1 MNEWRVNTDNDEG
14 CMRGLAADRHTPS
27 AKTARRRQYIQRIT
41 NETSAYL
48 VPSLFSLHLTIHP
61 PNPSTSTVQIAGR
74 FFHFI
79 RVARDFSLLPT
90 PPSHIPSAPY
100 TTLASN
106 SKAAAEKQVSIC
118 LVGTAFA

>member
-1 MNEWRVNTDNDEG
+1 
-14 CMRGLAADRHTPS
+14 MRGLAADRHTSS
-27 AKTARRRQYIQRIT
+27 AKTARRRQYIERIT
-41 NETSAYL
+41 NETNRC
-48 VPSLFSLHLTIHP
+48 P

-118 LVGTAFA
+118 LVGIAFV

>member
-1 MNEWRVNTDNDEG
+1 MNEWRVNTDNDDG
-14 CMRGLAADRHTPS
+14 CMRGLAVSWSLAVRRPS
-27 AKTARRRQYIQRIT
+27 TA
-41 NETSAYL
+41 
-48 VPSLFSLHLTIHP
+48 IHP
-61 PNPSTSTVQIAGR
+61 AALKLPDAVSTSNASQTKQIAAPRIPQRAQIAGR